1 MRKLL
6 LTIALF
12 GSMHLIAQKSVEPDV
27 RLLEIYPQV
36 KLDYMLQNNPMDIA
50 LLNFKLDNAYLIQ
63 DISNISLN
71 EITVSNVT
79 IDDINNFNFFS
90 LKLIPLNNA
99 RSYYSILGTDK
110 LLIVKSDNEII
121 TEFKS
126 VLKK

>member
-1 MRKLL
+1 
-6 LTIALF
+6 
-12 GSMHLIAQKSVEPDV
+12 MHLIAQKSVEPDV

-50 LLNFKLDNAYLIQ
+50 LLNFKLDNAYFIE